1 MSREPNYFNIGLF
14 LLTALLLLVVGVVV
28 FGTGAVG
35 AKKIYMESYFDES
48 IQGLSV
54 GSPLKYR
61 GVEIGRVESIDLA
74 SKVYNSQLKDNQIN
88 KYGKYVR
95 VVTAV
100 DPQSAPESLIKKD
113 DLSET
118 NLRVRVTAQGIT
130 GISFL
135 DVDYFTPAED
145 YPVLE
150 YSWEPEY
157 KCIPSTESMMN
168 SFLSKAE
175 DIMKEV
181 SKVKFGQISS
191 ELNALLSKTNKAVD
205 DTRIE
210 KLSDNFIALTD
221 DLTNTSETARKLIS
235 DLDISLKEGQ
245 LKSLQDSAIDTLEK
259 IQDSAGEFDKGIASF
274 DKLCNNA
281 NELLDIEDVEAENVT
296 VPELLQ
302 QLRDTLIQIRTMAA
316 SNSRSIEKLIDNSKR
331 LTDKL
336 NETAEKINQ
345 QPSTVI
351 FSNPPEK
358 SEVLK

>member
-14 LLTALLLLVVGVVV
+14 LLTAALLLVVGVVV

-35 AKKIYMESYFDES
+35 AKKIRMESYFDES

-74 SKVYNSQLKDNQIN
+74 SKVYSRQLKDEQIN

-100 DPQSAPESLIKKD
+100 DPQKAPESLLDKD
-113 DLSET
+113 NLSET

-175 DIMKEV
+175 DIMKEF
-181 SKVKFGQISS
+181 SKVEFGNISD
-191 ELNALLSKTNKAVD
+191 ELNSLLAKTNQAID
-205 DTRIE
+205 DARIKE
-210 KLSDNFIALTD
+210 LSDNFITLTE
-221 DLTNTSETARKLIS
+221 DLTSTSENARNLIA
-235 DLDISLKEGQ
+235 DLDESLKAGE
-245 LKSLQDSAIDTLEK
+245 LKELQNSAIDTLEK
-259 IQDSAGEFDKGIASF
+259 IQASANEFDKGVASF
-274 DKLCNNA
+274 DELCNNA
-281 NELLDIEDVEAENVT
+281 NVLLEYKESQTESVT

-302 QLRDTLIQIRTMAA
+302 ELRNTLTRIRTMAA

-336 NETAEKINQ
+336 NDTAEKINQ